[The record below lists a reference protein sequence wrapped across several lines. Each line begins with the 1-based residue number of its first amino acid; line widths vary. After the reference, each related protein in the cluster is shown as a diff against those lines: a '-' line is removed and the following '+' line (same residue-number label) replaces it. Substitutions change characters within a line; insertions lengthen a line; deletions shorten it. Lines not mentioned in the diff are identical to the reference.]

1 MLFIADSETYMHLS
15 IVVHYKIVCNK
26 VLCKLYIFLLK
37 LANLCYLYWDNKFLP
52 SPALTLPVTF
62 IFNFSIICFILLK
75 KEKSFLFKSLAKGR
89 FELDLVKMKN
99 VLHTLNH
106 LHHWRCHFAAVFCNA
121 ISRKHTLVGGVS
133 VNSLCQQVG
142 LFSLSV
148 NRHSEM
154 FIFTVNSGTL
164 QSSQY
169 YSVVLTGQDFAV
181 SFSTSLNAV

>member
-1 MLFIADSETYMHLS
+1 MLP
-15 IVVHYKIVCNK
+15 
-26 VLCKLYIFLLK
+26 
-37 LANLCYLYWDNKFLP
+37 YWDNKFLP

-62 IFNFSIICFILLK
+62 STFRLFASFYWKMKKNFLYRDVKRVKNEFGKRQI
-75 KEKSFLFKSLAKGR
+75 R
-89 FELDLVKMKN
+89 TQVDLVKMKN
-99 VLHTLNH
+99 ALHTLNH

-121 ISRKHTLVGGVS
+121 ISRKHTLMGGVS
-133 VNSLCQQVG
+133 VNGLCQQVR

-154 FIFTVNSGTL
+154 FIFTVNTGTL